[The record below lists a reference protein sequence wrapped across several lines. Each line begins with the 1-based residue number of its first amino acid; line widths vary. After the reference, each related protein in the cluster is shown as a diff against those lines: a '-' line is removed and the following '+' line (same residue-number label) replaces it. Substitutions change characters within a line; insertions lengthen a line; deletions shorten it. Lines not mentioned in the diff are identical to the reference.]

1 MRHKN
6 VIFAKITQ
14 RHIMN
19 IALKKI
25 ELIEWLARVQD
36 EKLIQRIEALR
47 KGSVSEAYES
57 RIPKS
62 MEDLQEK
69 LNRSEEDIKAG
80 RVHTQEEVKSY
91 FKNKFEK

>member
-1 MRHKN
+1 
-6 VIFAKITQ
+6 
-14 RHIMN
+14 MN

-36 EKLIQRIEALR
+36 EKLLQRIEALR
-47 KGSVSEAYES
+47 KGSVNEAYES
-57 RIPKS
+57 RTPKS

-69 LNRSEEDIKAG
+69 LSRSEDDIKAG

-91 FKNKFEK
+91 FKSRFEK